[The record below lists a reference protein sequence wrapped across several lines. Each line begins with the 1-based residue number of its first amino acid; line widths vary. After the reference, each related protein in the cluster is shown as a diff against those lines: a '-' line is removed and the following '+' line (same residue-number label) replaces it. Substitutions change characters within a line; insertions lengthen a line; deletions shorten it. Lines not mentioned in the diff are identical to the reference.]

1 LLRILIQF
9 NYLKSK
15 NHYMKKLFFLMVVGF
30 GLLSACKNENSAV
43 RDDARAAI
51 EGTAAAT
58 TDPAADPNAAAA
70 AASVP
75 SGPTTTMQFMEE
87 EYNFGTINQG
97 EVVSHT
103 FKFKNTGSEPLI
115 ITDAKATCGCTVP
128 KKPTEPIAPGE
139 TGELVVEFNS
149 AGKSGAQTKQVT
161 VTANTNPPQSFIRI
175 VSDIKV
181 KDAAAGAPS
190 GNH

>member
-1 LLRILIQF
+1 
-9 NYLKSK
+9 
-15 NHYMKKLFFLMVVGF
+15 
-30 GLLSACKNENSAV
+30 
-43 RDDARAAI
+43 
-51 EGTAAAT
+51 
-58 TDPAADPNAAAA
+58 
-70 AASVP
+70 
-75 SGPTTTMQFMEE
+75 MEE

-115 ITDAKATCGCTVP
+115 ITDAKATCGCTIP

-175 VSDIKV
+175 VSDVTV
-181 KDAAAGAPS
+181 KDAAAGAAA
-190 GNH
+190 H

>member
-1 LLRILIQF
+1 
-9 NYLKSK
+9 
-15 NHYMKKLFFLMVVGF
+15 MKKLFFLLVVGF
-30 GLLSACKNENSAV
+30 GLIAACKNENSAV
-43 RDDARAAI
+43 RDEARAAI
-51 EGTAAAT
+51 EGADATAT
-58 TDPAADPNAAAA
+58 TDPNAAAA
-70 AASVP
+70 AAIVP
-75 SGPTTTMQFMEE
+75 AGPTTTIQFMEE

-103 FKFKNTGSEPLI
+103 FKFKNTGSEPLV

-181 KDAAAGAPS
+181 KDAAAGAQ
-190 GNH
+190 

>member
-1 LLRILIQF
+1 M
-9 NYLKSK
+9 K
-15 NHYMKKLFFLMVVGF
+15 NLFFLLVVGF
-30 GLLSACKNENSAV
+30 GLIVACKNENSSV
-43 RDDARAAI
+43 QDQARAAI
-51 EGTAAAT
+51 EGTTPAT
-58 TDPAADPNAAAA
+58 TDPNAAADPNAV

-97 EVVSHT
+97 DVVSHT

-128 KKPTEPIAPGE
+128 KKPNEPIAPGE
-139 TGELVVEFNS
+139 TGEIVVEFNS
-149 AGKSGAQTKQVT
+149 AGKTGAQTKQVT

-181 KDAAAGAPS
+181 KDAAGGAPA

>member
-1 LLRILIQF
+1 
-9 NYLKSK
+9 
-15 NHYMKKLFFLMVVGF
+15 MVGF
-30 GLLSACKNENSAV
+30 GLLAACKNENKAV
-43 RDDARAAI
+43 RDEARAAI
-51 EGTAAAT
+51 EGTTPAT
-58 TDPAADPNAAAA
+58 TDPAAAADPNAVAAT
-70 AASVP
+70 VP

-115 ITDAKATCGCTVP
+115 ITDAKASCGCTVP
-128 KKPTEPIAPGE
+128 KKPNEPVAPGE

-175 VSDIKV
+175 TSDVKT
-181 KDAAAGAPS
+181 KDAAVGAPS
-190 GNH
+190 GGH

>member
-1 LLRILIQF
+1 
-9 NYLKSK
+9 
-15 NHYMKKLFFLMVVGF
+15 MKKLFFLMVVGF

-58 TDPAADPNAAAA
+58 TDPAVDPNAAAA

-190 GNH
+190 GNN

>member
-1 LLRILIQF
+1 
-9 NYLKSK
+9 
-15 NHYMKKLFFLMVVGF
+15 MKKLFFLFAVGF

-43 RDDARAAI
+43 RDEARAAI
-51 EGTAAAT
+51 ESATPAT
-58 TDPAADPNAAAA
+58 TDPSMADPSAVSAT
-70 AASVP
+70 VP

-115 ITDAKATCGCTVP
+115 ITDAKATCGCTIP

-161 VTANTNPPQSFIRI
+161 VTTNTNPPQSFIRI
-175 VSDIKV
+175 VSDVTV
-181 KDAAAGAPS
+181 KDAAAGAAA
-190 GNH
+190 H

>member
-1 LLRILIQF
+1 
-9 NYLKSK
+9 
-15 NHYMKKLFFLMVVGF
+15 MVVGF

-43 RDDARAAI
+43 RDEARAAI
-51 EGTAAAT
+51 EGTADAT
-58 TDPAADPNAAAA
+58 TDPAADPNAAPA

-175 VSDIKV
+175 VSDIKI

>member
-1 LLRILIQF
+1 
-9 NYLKSK
+9 
-15 NHYMKKLFFLMVVGF
+15 MAVGF
-30 GLLSACKNENSAV
+30 GLLTACKNENSAV
-43 RDDARAAI
+43 RDEARAAI
-51 EGTAAAT
+51 EGAT
-58 TDPAADPNAAAA
+58 PASTDPAAIAADPNAVAAT
-70 AASVP
+70 VP

-128 KKPTEPIAPGE
+128 KKPNEPIAPGE

-181 KDAAAGAPS
+181 KDAAAGAQAA
-190 GNH
+190 H

>member
-1 LLRILIQF
+1 MR
-9 NYLKSK
+9 
-15 NHYMKKLFFLMVVGF
+15 KKLLQWLLI
-30 GLLSACKNENSAV
+30 GLLLPNLLQGQTA
-43 RDDARAAI
+43 DDDIFEANRLKKVFPDDRVAAI
-51 EGTAAAT
+51 L
-58 TDPAADPNAAAA
+58 
-70 AASVP
+70 V
-75 SGPTTTMQFMEE
+75 EE

-128 KKPTEPIAPGE
+128 KKPNEPIAPGE

-181 KDAAAGAPS
+181 KDAAAGAQAA
-190 GNH
+190 H